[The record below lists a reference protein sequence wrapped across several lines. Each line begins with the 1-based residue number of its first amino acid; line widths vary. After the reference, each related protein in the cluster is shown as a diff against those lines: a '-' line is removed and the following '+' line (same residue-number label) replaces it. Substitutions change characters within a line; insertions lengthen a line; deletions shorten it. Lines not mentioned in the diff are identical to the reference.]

1 MATVNVTNLFLNEN
15 KRYSEDVVVTLPAIL
30 KAGGGR
36 SQADPQ
42 YIQGGD
48 ALTAQVVEA
57 DTIIQKAYLIVDEAF
72 PAGATLD
79 VDIAGTAMFSTVD
92 LTAGGLTVST
102 VDDKYFAKKQT
113 VTSTISG
120 VTGDVTTGKVRIV
133 LATEHPSLK
142 NGQYA
147 N

>member
-15 KRYSEDVVVTLPAIL
+15 KRYREDVVVTIPSVL

-48 ALTAQVVEA
+48 SLTAQVVEA
-57 DTIIQKAYLIVDEAF
+57 DTIIQKAYLLVDEAF
-72 PAGATLD
+72 PAGALIA
-79 VDIAGTAMFSTVD
+79 VDIAGTTVFTGVD
-92 LTAGGLTVST
+92 GTATGLVVST
-102 VDDKYFAKKQT
+102 TEDLYLAQKQT
-113 VTSTISG
+113 VTVVVTGI
-120 VTGDVTTGKVRIV
+120 TGDVTTGKARVV
-133 LATEHPSLK
+133 LATEHPSLN